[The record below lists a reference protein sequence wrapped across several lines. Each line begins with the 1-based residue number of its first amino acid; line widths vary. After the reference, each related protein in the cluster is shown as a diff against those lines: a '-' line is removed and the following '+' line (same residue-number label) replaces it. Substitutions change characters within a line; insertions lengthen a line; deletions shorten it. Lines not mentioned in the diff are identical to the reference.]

1 MPAQT
6 LAASQISNSLGRLIE
21 DLMTTPMTTP
31 RVGMKIYDN
40 AWYLRHGLEPEQA
53 ADILV
58 GMGIDYVLTQS
69 KLLPMQDTAI
79 ASEVSAQERAR
90 FTTLDDRKFRE
101 CLKARGILY
110 FSSMLFGFDPK
121 FQARHPDLTPIDQFG
136 RRAETVDWYRGIPS
150 ERRIN
155 TAHKIGLLE
164 PVVRHLQ
171 PDGVHLGFIRWP
183 GFWEIWLDDV
193 KRSDMP
199 DYCYGHQT
207 LTRFSADSGIKLP
220 TADPVA
226 AAQLIAAQHKRAWRD
241 WKCAVTVETVRE
253 VRAALTAIKPDI
265 QIAINT
271 LPFFEADFD
280 NAVEEVFGQS
290 PSRLAEVSDLFEVMG
305 YHQIMRKSASWPG
318 AVAGDIK
325 RRSGKTTVCTIQ
337 GRALYLDGMHAGRG
351 RAPTLDTDEFIR
363 TVDGVE
369 ASAADGLCVFTFTD
383 FLDMRATADGQ
394 RRIDRLKNF
403 RR

>member
-1 MPAQT
+1 
-6 LAASQISNSLGRLIE
+6 
-21 DLMTTPMTTP
+21 MTTPAITP

-40 AWYLRHGLEPEQA
+40 VWYLRHALEPEQA
-53 ADILV
+53 ADILA
-58 GMGIDYVLTQS
+58 GMGINYVLTQS

-79 ASEVSAQERAR
+79 ESEVSAAERAR
-90 FTTLDDRKFRE
+90 FATLDDKTFRE
-101 CLKARGILY
+101 ALRARGILY
-110 FSSMLFGFDPK
+110 YSSILFGFDPK
-121 FQARHPDLTPIDQFG
+121 FLARHPDLTPIDQHG
-136 RRAETVDWYRGIPS
+136 RPARTVDWYIGIPS

-164 PVVRHLQ
+164 PVVRHLE

-193 KRSDMP
+193 ERADMP
-199 DYCYGHQT
+199 DYCYGRET
-207 LTRFSADSGIKLP
+207 LARFCRETGIDVPL
-220 TADPVA
+220 ADPA
-226 AAQLIAAQHKRAWRD
+226 AAAALIAAQHRTAWRD
-241 WKCAVTVETVRE
+241 WKCGITVETVRE
-253 VRAALTAIKPDI
+253 VRSALRAIKPDL

-271 LPFFEADFD
+271 LPFFITDFD

-290 PSRLAEVSDLFEVMG
+290 PTRLADVADVFEVMG
-305 YHQIMRKSASWPG
+305 YHQIMRKPASWPG

-325 RRSGKTTVCTIQ
+325 MRSAKTTVCTIQ
-337 GRALYLDGMHAGRG
+337 GSALYLDGMHANRG
-351 RAPTLDTDEFIR
+351 RATTLDTDEFIR

-383 FLDMRATADGQ
+383 FLDMRGTADGR
-394 RRIDRLKNF
+394 RRIDRLKAF